1 MTYNYDRQASMPGLD
16 PDEEHLYDVLWM
28 IASNDGDSY
37 RKKDAAGAVT
47 KAWLEYLKDHIA
59 ELRETFWSINK
70 PLVKELAKR
79 WAKGEV

>member
-1 MTYNYDRQASMPGLD
+1 MTYNYDRRASMPGLD
-16 PDEEHLYDVLWM
+16 PDEEKLYDVLWM

-47 KAWLEYLKDHIA
+47 KAWREYQRDHA
-59 ELRETFWSINK
+59 EELRESFGSIQK
-70 PLVKELAKR
+70 LLVKELAKR